1 VSCVE
6 SFCGRRARACP
17 PGRHP
22 SNPTQLDPQVLTRP
36 AERPQW
42 GFPALYELRRL
53 QSLRSAFRHVA
64 GSDFLPFRPTKI
76 RSPSPRANWGHR
88 SRSRSDATP
97 EALAIHF
104 ERGASHLV
112 GCTLKDPTPGSVGP
126 QNYLRSRHRAK
137 SIWPLSRTFSG
148 GDPSP
153 NHVFSLAGCSPW
165 QLECVTQSIQQRID
179 LAQELRSPGS
189 KSLHLVVVRRTVL
202 KLRHGRTAE
211 LRPRSTIFGY
221 RRIPNS

>member
-1 VSCVE
+1 ME
-6 SFCGRRARACP
+6 FGFTEATGALPHFANRGRP
-17 PGRHP
+17 
-22 SNPTQLDPQVLTRP
+22 LTV
-36 AERPQW
+36 
-42 GFPALYELRRL
+42 
-53 QSLRSAFRHVA
+53 RSAFPCAA
-64 GSDFLPFRPTKI
+64 GTDALFFQPTMI
-76 RSPSPRANWGHR
+76 CSSSSGANRGHR
-88 SRSRSDATP
+88 NRSRSDATP

-112 GCTLKDPTPGSVGP
+112 GCTLKDPTPGSAGP

-165 QLECVTQSIQQRID
+165 QLECMTQSIQQRID
-179 LAQELRSPGS
+179 LAQELRSSGS
-189 KSLHLVVVRRTVL
+189 KSLHLVVVRRTVM

-221 RRIPNS
+221 RRIQNS